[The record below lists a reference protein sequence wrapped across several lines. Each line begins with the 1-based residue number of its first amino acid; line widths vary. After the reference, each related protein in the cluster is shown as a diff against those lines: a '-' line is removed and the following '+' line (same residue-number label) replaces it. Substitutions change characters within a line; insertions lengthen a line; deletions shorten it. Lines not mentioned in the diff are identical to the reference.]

1 MYVERVES
9 YFNFW
14 PLQHTSTYIALG
26 GMVGK
31 VSVPAFQNFLRIENP
46 LNIKEVMN
54 KTVKAS
60 FDSFDMS
67 NMSNN

>member
-1 MYVERVES
+1 MPTEETNSAAPSASEDYCEIVAEI
-9 YFNFW
+9 N
-14 PLQHTSTYIALG
+14 
-26 GMVGK
+26 